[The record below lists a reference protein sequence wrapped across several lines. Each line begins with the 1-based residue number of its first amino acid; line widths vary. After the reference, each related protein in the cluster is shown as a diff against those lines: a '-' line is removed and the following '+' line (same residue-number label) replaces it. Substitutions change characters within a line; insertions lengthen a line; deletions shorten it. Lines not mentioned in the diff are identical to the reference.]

1 MSEAGP
7 TRQQPAAAQP
17 EAIPATLSHG
27 GRFIQYNI
35 FGNVFEVTAKYKPPI
50 MPIGKGAYGIV
61 WSVVSLLLHFISETQ
76 RLNLYVFNKKKIE
89 SLEME
94 QLGFEFGDERARG
107 H

>member
-1 MSEAGP
+1 MEVGGQSGDTVMSEAGP
-7 TRQQPAAAQP
+7 TQQQQQAVAQP

-61 WSVVSLLLHFISETQ
+61 WSVVSSFLSFLKTK
-76 RLNLYVFNKKKIE
+76 RLNLYVFN
-89 SLEME
+89 
-94 QLGFEFGDERARG
+94 
-107 H
+107 